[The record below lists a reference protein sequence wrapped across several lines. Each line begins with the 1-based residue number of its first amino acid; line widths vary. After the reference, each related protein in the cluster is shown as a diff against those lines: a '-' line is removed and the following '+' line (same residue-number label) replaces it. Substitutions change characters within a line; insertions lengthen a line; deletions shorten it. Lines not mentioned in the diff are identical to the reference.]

1 MPKSTQPLAAVPGLP
16 SPLPDM
22 NNTILTPV
30 VSIIAGCC
38 VLMFP
43 ALLNYVV
50 AIYLILTGVLAI
62 ANKN

>member
-1 MPKSTQPLAAVPGLP
+1 MEIVFLNTLPHFILPIMKNKLLA
-16 SPLPDM
+16 
-22 NNTILTPV
+22 PV

-38 VLMFP
+38 VLLFP

-62 ANKN
+62 ANKG

>member
-1 MPKSTQPLAAVPGLP
+1 
-16 SPLPDM
+16 M
-22 NNTILTPV
+22 NHKLLTPV

-38 VLMFP
+38 VLLFP

-62 ANKN
+62 ANKG